1 MIQLIIYNKIISIKM
16 ANQGLNSEAV
26 LQNLQSV
33 GNTTANYATE
43 TYVGNEINR
52 KINEGY
58 ALTINIENTGV
69 CVFTTSA
76 SSKTTVEIGLS
87 TTLSDLNDVSITTIP
102 PTGSYLVY
110 NGGSWKIG
118 SGVSKFSVTDL
129 NDFVS
134 TGGALV
140 PEAFLRVNA
149 NGTSI
154 IQDVNDV
161 VSDVLNGNGI
171 EVVQSG
177 SAYTV
182 NSDISRLPTAFAS
195 QDSPNNFFSIENT
208 TGGTFRMQKNI
219 IDLSGFQNSQNFVKS
234 SGISAYATGA
244 GSCVGMLSITST
256 GPLVDIVLNTDNLV
270 TGVCGV
276 VSIEKGGTAATT
288 SDGARKNLQLVY
300 NQDIIGYSNGAF
312 QNGLTGDNIKLRG
325 GLSIGAGG
333 TSVTVR
339 GSGYNY
345 GVSGTCILNIAGYSS
360 LGTVTATVT
369 LDSGGGVC
377 NVIGISPY
385 NFFAT
390 KTLVGLTDVAGS
402 GGSGACVQL
411 KFDYSYLNFGTS
423 RGTSP
428 ENGLGLRFNT
438 DDEIVQFRESFGTS
452 WRQLTNRF
460 GVSGLTDVGTS
471 SFPDSSILI
480 YNGTCHLWFG
490 VSISGGAGLSSDGT
504 LTLNTTVGVS
514 DIDTGPS
521 GPTITTSEFV
531 GLCGFDSSGGKTI
544 QSELNKKIQVTG
556 TLNPGDLIYYKSG
569 PVPSVFS
576 RVPTSGNGRHFL
588 REKETAG
595 VSIPI
600 YSDIYHGFDT
610 KSLGSGVSPG
620 STFCILNEGTHKA
633 ESYTLRD
640 TNNYLTGSTGTGTS
654 TGIDVNSQGV
664 LTLNYNNLATMT
676 YIDPSDLISIGTS
689 VTSGLCY
696 VRSSTVSKFLT
707 SAAGP
712 SSGGIS
718 HSSGNLR
725 LQIPFF
731 RTSTDVLT
739 PYQGQMVFF
748 TNATL
753 PGPSVIAIYHGS
765 SWFGTCALPVI
776 F

>member
-1 MIQLIIYNKIISIKM
+1 M

-87 TTLSDLNDVSITTIP
+87 TTLSDLNDVSITTTP
-102 PTGSYLVY
+102 AAGSYLVY
-110 NGGSWKIG
+110 NGASWIIG

-219 IDLSGFQNSQNFVKS
+219 IDLSGFQNSQSFVKS

-244 GSCVGMLSITST
+244 GSCPNMLTATST
-256 GPLVDIVLNTDNLV
+256 GPLVDIVLNTDNLI

-276 VSIEKGGTAATT
+276 VSIEKGGT
-288 SDGARKNLQLVY
+288 GASSSIGAITNLNLVPGINIISY
-300 NQDIIGYSNGAF
+300 NQGTF
-312 QNGLTGDNIKLRG
+312 QNGLTGDKINLRD
-325 GLSIGAGG
+325 GLSIGADG

-345 GVSGTCILNIAGYSS
+345 GVSGTCILNIAEYPTG
-360 LGTVTATVT
+360 LVTATVS

-390 KTLVGLTDVAGS
+390 NTLVGLTDFIGS

-452 WRQLTNRF
+452 WRQLTNKF

-471 SFPDSSILI
+471 SFSDAQILI

-490 VSISGGAGLSSDGT
+490 QTIKGGPGLSSDGT

-514 DIDTGPS
+514 DISTGGCGS
-521 GPTITTSEFV
+521 INTSEFM

-544 QSELNKKIQVTG
+544 QSELTKKIQVTG
-556 TLNPGDLIYYKSG
+556 ALNPGDLIYYNNNPG
-569 PVPSVFS
+569 PSVFS
-576 RVPTSGNGRHFL
+576 RVPTSGNERHFL
-588 REKETAG
+588 REKETSGA
-595 VSIPI
+595 SIPTYSNI
-600 YSDIYHGFDT
+600 YYGFDT
-610 KSLGSGVSPG
+610 QPLGSGVGPG
-620 STFCILNEGTHKA
+620 STFCILNEGTSVA
-633 ESYTLRD
+633 ESYTRKD
-640 TNNYLTGSTGTGTS
+640 TNNYLTGSAGTGTS

-664 LTLNYNNLATMT
+664 LTLNYNNLSPMT
-676 YIDPSDLISIGTS
+676 DIDPDDLISIGTS
-689 VTSGLCY
+689 VASGVSY
-696 VRSSTVSKFLT
+696 VQSSTVSNFLT

-731 RTSTDVLT
+731 GTSTDVPIP
-739 PYQGQMVFF
+739 PYKGQMVFF
-748 TNATL
+748 TNATF
-753 PGPSVIAIYHGS
+753 PGTCVIAIHDGV
-765 SWFGTCALPVI
+765 SWFGTCALAVT

>member
-1 MIQLIIYNKIISIKM
+1 M
-16 ANQGLNSEAV
+16 ANQGLNSGAI

-43 TYVGNEINR
+43 TYVGTQINQ

-58 ALTINIENTGV
+58 SLTINIENAGV
-69 CVFTTSA
+69 SVFTTSA

-87 TTLSDLNDVSITTIP
+87 TTLSDLNDVSIITTP

-110 NGGSWKIG
+110 NGTSWATG

-195 QDSPNNFFSIENT
+195 QDSPNNFFSIEDT
-208 TGGTFRMQKNI
+208 SGGTFRMQKNI
-219 IDLSGFQNSQNFVKS
+219 IDLSGFQNSQSFVKS
-234 SGISAYATGA
+234 SGISAYAVGI
-244 GSCVGMLSITST
+244 GSCVGMLTATST
-256 GPLVDIVLNTDNLV
+256 GALVDIVLNTDNLV

-276 VSIEKGGTAATT
+276 VSIEKGGTGATSIT
-288 SDGARKNLQLVY
+288 GAQRNLGLVP
-300 NQDIIGYSNGAF
+300 NEDIIAYSTGLF
-312 QNGLTGDNIKLRG
+312 QETLSGDNIKLIG
-325 GLSIGAGG
+325 GLSSGVSG

-339 GSGYNY
+339 GTGYGG
-345 GVSGTCILNIAGYSS
+345 GVVGTCILGIAGYPS
-360 LGTVTATVT
+360 GATVT
-369 LDSGGGVC
+369 VTLNPGGSVQSVQGVSPFQLF
-377 NVIGISPY
+377 GI
-385 NFFAT
+385 N
-390 KTLVGLTDVAGS
+390 TLVGLTDVTGS

-411 KFDYSYLNFGTS
+411 MFDYSYLNFGTS
-423 RGTSP
+423 SGTSP
-428 ENGLGLRFNT
+428 ENGLGLRFKT
-438 DDEIVQFRESFGTS
+438 DDEVVQFRESFGTS
-452 WRQLTNRF
+452 WRQLTNKF
-460 GVSGLTDVGTS
+460 GVSGLTDVNSTTFAPTQMLVYSGLS
-471 SFPDSSILI
+471 SGW
-480 YNGTCHLWFG
+480 YG
-490 VSISGGAGLSSDGT
+490 VSINGQGSMDRDGFF
-504 LTLNTTVGVS
+504 TVNIGVS
-514 DIDTGPS
+514 DINTG
-521 GPTITTSEFV
+521 TCLRINTSEFM
-531 GLCGFDSSGGKTI
+531 GLCGFDPSQGNI
-544 QSELNKKIQVTG
+544 QSQLNNKIQVTG
-556 TLNPGDLIYYKSG
+556 ALNPGDLIYYNSSPG
-569 PVPSVFS
+569 PSVFS
-576 RVPTSGNGRHFL
+576 RVVTTGNEKNFL
-588 REKETAG
+588 REKETPGA
-595 VSIPI
+595 SIPT
-600 YSDIYHGFDT
+600 YSNIYHGFDT

-620 STFCILNEGTHKA
+620 STFCILNEGNSVA
-633 ESYTLRD
+633 ESYTLKD

-654 TGIDVNSQGV
+654 TGIDVNSQSV

-676 YIDPSDLISIGTS
+676 DIDPKDLISIGTS
-689 VTSGLCY
+689 VASGLCY
-696 VRSSTVSKFLT
+696 VQSSTVSNFLT

-718 HSSGNLR
+718 HSSGTLK

-731 RTSTDVLT
+731 GTSTEVT
-739 PYQGQMVFF
+739 PAYRGQMVFF
-748 TNATL
+748 TNAVT
-753 PGPSVIAIYHGS
+753 PGTSVIAIYDGS
-765 SWFGTCALPVI
+765 NWFGTCALPVT